1 MIPLAR
7 LTAEAVSIYLF
18 CITVMVVAIAI
29 GG

>member
-7 LTAEAVSIYLF
+7 LTAEAASISLF
-18 CITVMVVAIAI
+18 CITVMVIAIAI